1 MQYQEATLRQLSPAA
16 LAVLGSMEMAYVKR
30 MEEDGSVMYGIFSAD
45 GQKLGEEQSA
55 EVALVIARQ
64 NDFEAYLV
72 S

>member
-30 MEEDGSVMYGIFSAD
+30 MEEDGSVTYGIFSAD

>member
-16 LAVLGSMEMAYVKR
+16 LAVLGSMEMAYVR
-30 MEEDGSVMYGIFSAD
+30 QEEEEGSIIYAIYSAD
-45 GQKLGEEQSA
+45 GHRLGEEDSP

-64 NDFEAYLV
+64 NDLDAYLV